1 MVRTTTS
8 PLMLPWPLQGR
19 LEAAVAALYRPPD
32 GMAVDFASP
41 AGEAALAAPDS
52 LSWLVFKN
60 PVTMFIGG
68 VAAVILELA
77 EPRVRSGVWE
87 HTSFRTEPLQRMRRT
102 ALATAVTV
110 YGPRSRAEA
119 LIARVSQLHARV
131 QGATPEGTPYR
142 ADDPQ
147 LLDWVQATAAY
158 GFLEAWCAY
167 VRPLSPAERDRFYAE
182 GQPAAR
188 LYGALHAPG
197 SQAEL
202 AALFDAMRDRLQPSA
217 IVGEFLRIVGD
228 MPALPPPLRP
238 MQRVYIRAAVAILP
252 PWLRERLALEADWSL
267 APWQR
272 VLASGSARAADRLL
286 LRSSPAVQSCRRL
299 GLPEDWLYRP
309 RQIHGVAPAQ

>member
-1 MVRTTTS
+1 MTTS
-8 PLMLPWPLQGR
+8 PLLLPWLLRGR
-19 LEAAVAALYRPPD
+19 LEAAVASLYRPPG
-32 GMAVDFASP
+32 GMAEDFARP
-41 AGEAALAAPDS
+41 VGEAALIAPDS

-77 EPRVRSGVWE
+77 EPRVRTGVWE
-87 HTSFRTEPLQRMRRT
+87 HTSFRTQPLQRMRRT

-131 QGATPEGTPYR
+131 RGATPQGAPYR

-147 LLDWVQATAAY
+147 LLDWVQATAAF

-167 VRPLSPAERDRFYAE
+167 VQPLSAAERDRFYAE
-182 GQPAAR
+182 GEPAAR
-188 LYGALHAPG
+188 RYGAVHAPR
-197 SQAEL
+197 SQAEV
-202 AALFDAMRDRLQPSA
+202 AALFDAMRDRLQPSE

-228 MPALPPPLRP
+228 MPALPAPLRP

-252 PWLRERLALEADWSL
+252 PWLRELLALDADWAL

-272 VLASGSARAADRLL
+272 VLASRSAVAADRLL

-299 GLPEDWLYRP
+299 GLPDDWLYRP
-309 RQIHGVAPAQ
+309 RQIHGLPAAP